1 MKTKNSKTASY
12 ITGFMLGAFLL
23 KDIFKYPAL
32 LKNTSENPVSFLIP
46 QGVYVLGL
54 ICLVIFFATILQT
67 IKKNGVFVRKT
78 EIKFR
83 QFGFIIV
90 LLAISSN
97 ILFEFLTGE
106 YNINVR
112 WLALLGGTIAF
123 VSFILQVGI
132 KLQEEQNL
140 TI

>member
-1 MKTKNSKTASY
+1 MNIKKYKTASY
-12 ITGFMLGAFLL
+12 ISGFILSVFLL
-23 KDIFKYPAL
+23 KDIFKYPFL
-32 LKNTSENPVSFLIP
+32 LKNTLENPISFLIP

-54 ICLVIFFATILQT
+54 ICLVAFFVTILQT

-78 EIKFR
+78 EKTFR

-97 ILFEFLTGE
+97 ILFDYLTGE
-106 YNINVR
+106 YSTNAR

-123 VSFILQVGI
+123 ISFILQVGI
-132 KLQEEQNL
+132 KLQEEQDL

>member
-1 MKTKNSKTASY
+1 MKTKKYKTASY
-12 ITGFMLGAFLL
+12 ITGFILSAFLL
-23 KDIFKYPAL
+23 KDIFNYPFL
-32 LKNTSENPVSFLIP
+32 LKNTSENPISFLIP

-54 ICLVIFFATILQT
+54 ICLVVFFATISQT

-78 EIKFR
+78 EKKFR

-97 ILFEFLTGE
+97 ILFDFMTGE
-106 YNINVR
+106 YNINAR

-123 VSFILQVGI
+123 VSFILQIGI
-132 KLQEEQNL
+132 KIQEEQDL